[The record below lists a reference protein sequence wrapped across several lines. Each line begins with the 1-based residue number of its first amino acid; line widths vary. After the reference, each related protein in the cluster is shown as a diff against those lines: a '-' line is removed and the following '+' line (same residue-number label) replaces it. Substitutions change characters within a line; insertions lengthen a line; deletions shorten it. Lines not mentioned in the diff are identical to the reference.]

1 MRIFAVVLPAL
12 MPAAGC
18 AAADISDL
26 GASVLKLAEPY
37 YYTAAGAVAIASPD
51 FGRSETS

>member
-1 MRIFAVVLPAL
+1 MRKLAVVLLAL

-37 YYTAAGAVAIASPD
+37 YTAAGAVAIASPD
-51 FGRSETS
+51 FGRSGTS

>member
-12 MPAAGC
+12 MLAAGC

-37 YYTAAGAVAIASPD
+37 YTEAGAVAIASPN